1 MKHIIKGNEM
11 QQHPKSTQKVYN
23 LNGIIHLPHYSQQ
36 GIFVSPGDKIGKMES
51 YLIKQGAVAQQMH
64 LWDRSY

>member
-1 MKHIIKGNEM
+1 VKNTTKVNDVS
-11 QQHPKSTQKVYN
+11 QPTKSTQKVYN

-36 GIFVSPGDKIGKMES
+36 GIFVSPGDKIGKMEN

>member
-1 MKHIIKGNEM
+1 MKNTTKVNDVS
-11 QQHPKSTQKVYN
+11 QPTKSTQKVYN

-36 GIFVSPGDKIGKMES
+36 GIFVGPGDKIGKMES

>member
-1 MKHIIKGNEM
+1 MKNTTKVNDVS
-11 QQHPKSTQKVYN
+11 QHTKSTQKVYN

-64 LWDRSY
+64 LWDRPY

>member
-1 MKHIIKGNEM
+1 MKNTTKVNDVS
-11 QQHPKSTQKVYN
+11 QPTKSTQKVYN

-36 GIFVSPGDKIGKMES
+36 GIFVSPGDKIGKMEN